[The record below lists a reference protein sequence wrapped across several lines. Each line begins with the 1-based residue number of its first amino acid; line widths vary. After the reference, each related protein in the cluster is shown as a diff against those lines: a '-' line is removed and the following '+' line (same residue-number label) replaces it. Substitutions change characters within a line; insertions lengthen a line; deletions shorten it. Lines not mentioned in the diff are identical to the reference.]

1 MNYLIT
7 GCAGF
12 IGYFISES
20 ILKKNKNSTVIGI
33 DNINDYYSVIL
44 KKKRLNILKKNNKFK
59 FYKFDLVNK
68 KKIGKIFK
76 KHKIDIVIH
85 LAAQAGVRYS
95 VVNPSSYFESNII
108 GFINVIEASHEN
120 NIKKFIFASSSS
132 VYGDKKI
139 YPLNEKE
146 KIFPKNIYSASKKL
160 NEDIARDVS
169 DISKMKIIGLR
180 FFTIYGKWGRPDMLI
195 FSFLKSIYEQKVF
208 YLNNYGKHLRDFTHI
223 EDVVKIINL
232 LTVKKVKKNFQI
244 FNICSNKPVSLKKI
258 MSSIS
263 LNTIKK
269 TIIKKVKHNK
279 LEVLKT
285 HGDNKKIKKYLRLKS
300 FKNIFD
306 ELNGIIKW
314 YKKEKI
320 WKIT

>member
-1 MNYLIT
+1 
-7 GCAGF
+7 
-12 IGYFISES
+12 
-20 ILKKNKNSTVIGI
+20 
-33 DNINDYYSVIL
+33 
-44 KKKRLNILKKNNKFK
+44 
-59 FYKFDLVNK
+59 
-68 KKIGKIFK
+68 
-76 KHKIDIVIH
+76 
-85 LAAQAGVRYS
+85 
-95 VVNPSSYFESNII
+95 
-108 GFINVIEASHEN
+108 
-120 NIKKFIFASSSS
+120 
-132 VYGDKKI
+132 
-139 YPLNEKE
+139 
-146 KIFPKNIYSASKKL
+146 
-160 NEDIARDVS
+160 
-169 DISKMKIIGLR
+169 MKIIGLR

-285 HGDNKKIKKYLRLKS
+285 HGDNKKIKRYLRLKS